1 MENSKKEKI
10 YEGAITI
17 FYKKINQKLFFLVAK
32 NFKTGNITFISGAKE
47 GFDQSLLDSAKRENK
62 EELNL
67 DPKLYKLTPTKIKH
81 KFIFGKKK
89 KERVGCKGSYKV
101 FISDLTNLNFNIKH
115 TKELENIKWM
125 IEKEVFD
132 FLTFPDLKDVFKKTL
147 EIIKL

>member
-17 FYKKINQKLFFLVAK
+17 FYKKINQKLFFFVAK
-32 NFKTGNITFISGAKE
+32 NFKTGNITFISGAKKD
-47 GFDQSLLDSAKRENK
+47 FDQSLLDSAKRENK

-81 KFIFGKKK
+81 EFIFGKKK
-89 KERVGCKGSYKV
+89 KERAGCKGFYQV
-101 FISDLTNLNFNIKH
+101 FISDLTNFDFDIKH

-125 IEKEVFD
+125 TEKEVFD
-132 FLTFPDLKDVFKKTL
+132 SLTFPDLKDIFEKTL
-147 EIIKL
+147 QIIKL